1 MGIYGVDN
9 KKVLTHPLKFIDI
22 YYDISAELPQQPGLK
37 LVEIELN
44 KVIRMINDTLGLW
57 RELTDINTGTLTT
70 NIEDATSWDNNID
83 AETTRWE
90 QTGRFNMDW
99 NWDSTAKRLTMAD
112 NVVELMG
119 VYIDD
124 VEWEYKS
131 FEETM
136 NSSNSSEKIYNQTGR
151 YVYFP
156 VDLDAETTSFKL
168 DCKKNY
174 SFVNIAIGG
183 DKFANDTTVD
193 LPEAYRQLLI
203 SGVVMALTLRPKFKD
218 PGLYAHNKGIFDKEY
233 IELKDR
239 YTYLET
245 TTPQLYDKIYKY

>member
-1 MGIYGVDN
+1 MGVYGLTN
-9 KKVLTHPLKFIDI
+9 KKVQTHPLKFIDI

-57 RELTDINTGTLTT
+57 RELTEISTGSITT
-70 NIEDATSWDNNID
+70 SIDEATTWDNNID
-83 AETTRWE
+83 ATILLWD

-99 NWDSTAKRLTMAD
+99 DWDSDAKRLTMSD

-119 VYIDD
+119 IYIDD

-131 FEETM
+131 YQEVKD
-136 NSSNSSEKIYNQTGR
+136 SSNSSDKIYNQTGR

-156 VDLDAETTSFKL
+156 VNLDGETTTLNL

-174 SFVNIAIGG
+174 TFVNIAVGG
-183 DKFANDTTVD
+183 DKFANHTTVD

-218 PGLYAHNKGIFDKEY
+218 PDLYVHNKEIFDKEY

-239 YTYLET
+239 YNYLET
-245 TTPQLYDKIYKY
+245 TTPQLYEKIYKY

>member
-1 MGIYGVDN
+1 MGIYGLTN

-70 NIEDATSWDNNID
+70 NIEDATTWDNNIE
-83 AETTRWE
+83 ATILLVN
-90 QTGRFNMDW
+90 QAGRFNMDW
-99 NWDSTAKRLTMAD
+99 DWDSTAKRLTMAD

-124 VEWEYKS
+124 VEWEYRS
-131 FEETM
+131 FEDTM
-136 NSSNSSEKIYNQTGR
+136 ASANSSEKIYNQTGR

-156 VDLDAETTSFKL
+156 VDLDGETTSFKL

-174 SFVNIAIGG
+174 SFVNIAVGG
-183 DKFANDTTVD
+183 DKYANMTTVD

-218 PGLYAHNKGIFDKEY
+218 PDLYVHNKTIFEKEY

-239 YTYLET
+239 YNYLET
-245 TTPQLYDKIYKY
+245 TTPQLYEKIYKY

>member
-1 MGIYGVDN
+1 MGIYGIDN
-9 KKVLTHPLKFIDI
+9 KSVLTHPLKFIDI
-22 YYDISAELPQQPGLK
+22 YYDITAELPQQPGLK
-37 LVEIELN
+37 LIEIELN

-70 NIEDATSWDNNID
+70 YIENPTTWDNPIN
-83 AETTRWE
+83 TTVLLWD

-99 NWDSTAKRLTMAD
+99 DWDGDAKRLTMAD
-112 NVVELMG
+112 NVVELIG

-124 VEWEYKS
+124 VEWEYRS
-131 FEETM
+131 FEDTM

-151 YVYFP
+151 YLYFP
-156 VDLDAETTSFKL
+156 LDLDGETSDFKL

-174 SFVNIAIGG
+174 SFVNIALGG
-183 DKFANDTTVD
+183 DKFANQTTVD

-218 PGLYAHNKGIFDKEY
+218 PDLYAHNKEIFEKEY

-239 YTYLET
+239 YNYLET

>member
-1 MGIYGVDN
+1 MGIYGVN
-9 KKVLTHPLKFIDI
+9 KKSVLTHPLKFIDI
-22 YYDISAELPQQPGLK
+22 YYDIAAELSQQPNFK

-57 RELTDINTGTLTT
+57 RELTDINTGTITT
-70 NIEDATSWDNNID
+70 NIEDSSTWDNNID
-83 AETTRWE
+83 ATLIFWD
-90 QTGRFNMDW
+90 QSGRFNMDW
-99 NWDSTAKRLTMAD
+99 AWDSTAKRLTMSD

-131 FEETM
+131 YEETM
-136 NSSNSSEKIYNQTGR
+136 DSTNSSEKIYNQTGR

-156 VDLDAETTSFKL
+156 VDLDAETTAFKL

-183 DKFANDTTVD
+183 DRYANQVTVD

-218 PGLYAHNKGIFDKEY
+218 PDLYTHNKEIFDKEY
-233 IELKDR
+233 TELKDR
-239 YTYLET
+239 YNYLET

>member
-1 MGIYGVDN
+1 MGVHGVDN
-9 KKVLTHPLKFIDI
+9 KKVLNHPMKFIDI

-57 RELTDINTGTLTT
+57 RELTDISTGTLTSL
-70 NIEDATSWDNNID
+70 IEETASWDNDI
-83 AETTRWE
+83 ESTTLFWNE
-90 QTGRFNMDW
+90 AGRFNMDW
-99 NWDSTAKRLTMAD
+99 NWDSDAKRLTLSD

-124 VEWEYKS
+124 EEWEYKS
-131 FEETM
+131 YEFVM
-136 NSSNSSEKIYNQTGR
+136 SSENSSEKVYNQTGR

-156 VDLDAETTSFKL
+156 VDLDNKTTTFKL

-174 SFVNIAIGG
+174 SFVNIAVDGEDFG
-183 DKFANDTTVD
+183 NETPVD

-218 PGLYAHNKGIFDKEY
+218 PDLYAHNKLIFDKEY
-233 IELKDR
+233 VELKDR
-239 YTYLET
+239 YDYLET
-245 TTPQLYDKIYKY
+245 TTPQLYEKIYKY

>member
-218 PGLYAHNKGIFDKEY
+218 PDLYAHNKGIFDKEY

-245 TTPQLYDKIYKY
+245 TTPQLYEKIYKY

>member
-1 MGIYGVDN
+1 MGIYGVNN
-9 KKVLTHPLKFIDI
+9 KAVLTHPLKFIDI

-57 RELTDINTGTLTT
+57 RELTDINTGTITT
-70 NIEDATSWDNNID
+70 NIEDATTWDNNINATLLLWD
-83 AETTRWE
+83 
-90 QTGRFNMDW
+90 QSGRFNMDW
-99 NWDSTAKRLTMAD
+99 DWDGDAKRLTMAD
-112 NVVELMG
+112 SVVELMG

-124 VEWEYKS
+124 VEWEYRS
-131 FEETM
+131 YEETM

-156 VDLDAETTSFKL
+156 VDLDAETTSFKI

-183 DKFANDTTVD
+183 NQFANQTTVD

-218 PGLYAHNKGIFDKEY
+218 PDLYVHNKAIFDKEY
-233 IELKDR
+233 IELKER

>member
-9 KKVLTHPLKFIDI
+9 KSVLTHPLKFIDI

-70 NIEDATSWDNNID
+70 NIEDATTWDNNID
-83 AETTRWE
+83 ATELIWN
-90 QTGRFNMDW
+90 QSGRFNMDW
-99 NWDSTAKRLTMAD
+99 DWDSTAKRLTMAD

-119 VYIDD
+119 VYIDN
-124 VEWEYKS
+124 VEWEYRS
-131 FEETM
+131 FQYTM
-136 NSSNSSEKIYNQTGR
+136 DSSNSSEKIYNQTGR

-174 SFVNIAIGG
+174 SFVNIAVGG
-183 DKFANDTTVD
+183 DKYANMTTVD

-218 PGLYAHNKGIFDKEY
+218 PDLYAHNKEIFDKEY
-233 IELKDR
+233 TELKDR
-239 YTYLET
+239 YAYLET

>member
-9 KKVLTHPLKFIDI
+9 KRVLTHPLKFVDI

-44 KVIRMINDTLGLW
+44 KVIRMVNDTLGLW
-57 RELTDINTGTLTT
+57 RELTQINTGVMTT
-70 NIEDATSWDNNID
+70 AIDLAGTWENNIESTEDFPNQA
-83 AETTRWE
+83 
-90 QTGRFNMDW
+90 GRFNMDW
-99 NWDSTAKRLTMAD
+99 QWDNDESRLTMSD
-112 NVVELMG
+112 NVVEVMG

-124 VEWEYKS
+124 VEWEYRSYEFTKDS
-131 FEETM
+131 D
-136 NSSNSSEKIYNQTGR
+136 NSSEKVYNQTGR
-151 YVYFP
+151 YLYFP
-156 VDLDAETTSFKL
+156 LDLDGETSDFKL

-174 SFVNIAIGG
+174 SFVNIALGG
-183 DKFANDTTVD
+183 DKFANQTTVD

-218 PGLYAHNKGIFDKEY
+218 PDLYAHNKEIFEKEY

-239 YTYLET
+239 YNYLET
-245 TTPQLYDKIYKY
+245 TTPQLYEKIYKY

>member
-1 MGIYGVDN
+1 MGIYGLTN

-57 RELTDINTGTLTT
+57 RELTKVSTGTITT
-70 NIEDATSWDNNID
+70 NIENATTWDNDIED
-83 AETTRWE
+83 TILLWD
-90 QTGRFNMDW
+90 QSGRFNMDW
-99 NWDSTAKRLTMAD
+99 DWDSTEKRLTMSD

-119 VYIDD
+119 IYIDD
-124 VEWEYKS
+124 EEWEYKS
-131 FEETM
+131 YEEVKD
-136 NSSNSSEKIYNQTGR
+136 SSNSSDKIYNQTGR

-156 VDLDAETTSFKL
+156 VDLDGETTALNL

-174 SFVNIAIGG
+174 SFVNIAVGG
-183 DKFANDTTVD
+183 DKFANQTTVD

-218 PGLYAHNKGIFDKEY
+218 PDLYVHNKTIFEKEY

-239 YTYLET
+239 YNYLET
-245 TTPQLYDKIYKY
+245 TTPQLYEKIYKY

>member
-1 MGIYGVDN
+1 MGIYGVNN
-9 KKVLTHPLKFIDI
+9 KAVLTHPLKFIDI

-57 RELTDINTGTLTT
+57 RELTDINTGTITT
-70 NIEDATSWDNNID
+70 NIEDATTWDNNINATLLLWD
-83 AETTRWE
+83 
-90 QTGRFNMDW
+90 QSGRFNMDW
-99 NWDSTAKRLTMAD
+99 DWDGDAKRLTMAD
-112 NVVELMG
+112 SVVELMG

-124 VEWEYKS
+124 VEWEYRS
-131 FEETM
+131 YEETM

-156 VDLDAETTSFKL
+156 VDLDAETTSFKI

-183 DKFANDTTVD
+183 DKFANQTTVD

-218 PGLYAHNKGIFDKEY
+218 PDLYVHNKGIFDKEY

-239 YTYLET
+239 YNYLET
-245 TTPQLYDKIYKY
+245 TTPKLYDKIYKY

>member
-9 KKVLTHPLKFIDI
+9 KSVLTHPLKFIDI

-70 NIEDATSWDNNID
+70 NIEDAGTWDNNID
-83 AETTRWE
+83 ATVLLWD
-90 QTGRFNMDW
+90 QAGRFNMDW
-99 NWDSTAKRLTMAD
+99 DWDSTAKRLTMAD

-124 VEWEYKS
+124 VEWEYRS
-131 FEETM
+131 FQHTM
-136 NSSNSSEKIYNQTGR
+136 DSSNSSEKIYNQTGR

-156 VDLDAETTSFKL
+156 VDLDGETTSFKL

-174 SFVNIAIGG
+174 SFVNIAVGG
-183 DKFANDTTVD
+183 DKYANMTTVD

-218 PGLYAHNKGIFDKEY
+218 PDLYAHNKEIFDKEY
-233 IELKDR
+233 VELKDR

>member
-1 MGIYGVDN
+1 MGVHGIDN
-9 KKVLTHPLKFIDI
+9 KKVSNHPMKFIDI

-37 LVEIELN
+37 LIEIELN

-57 RELTDINTGTLTT
+57 RELTDVSTGTLTSY
-70 NIEDATSWDNNID
+70 IEAVASWDNNIED
-83 AETTRWE
+83 TTLFWNE
-90 QTGRFNMDW
+90 AGRFNMDW
-99 NWDSTAKRLTMAD
+99 NWDSDEKRLTMSD

-119 VYIDD
+119 VYIDN

-131 FEETM
+131 YQEV
-136 NSSNSSEKIYNQTGR
+136 SDSDNSSEKIYNQTGR
-151 YVYFP
+151 FVYFP
-156 VDLDAETTSFKL
+156 VDLDSETTTFKL

-174 SFVNIAIGG
+174 SFVNIAVDGEDFG
-183 DKFANDTTVD
+183 QSSPVD

-218 PGLYAHNKGIFDKEY
+218 PDLYAHNKEIFDKEY
-233 IELKDR
+233 MELKDR
-239 YTYLET
+239 YNYLET

>member
-1 MGIYGVDN
+1 MGIYGVEN
-9 KKVLTHPLKFIDI
+9 KSVLTHPLMFIDI

-57 RELTDINTGTLTT
+57 RELTDINTGTITT
-70 NIEDATSWDNNID
+70 ELDLAATWDTTMD
-83 AETTRWE
+83 AEATFWD
-90 QTGRFNMDW
+90 QAGRFNMDW
-99 NWDSTAKRLTMAD
+99 NWDGDAKRLTMSD

-131 FEETM
+131 YEETM
-136 NSSNSSEKIYNQTGR
+136 DSSNSSEKIYNQTGR

-156 VDLDAETTSFKL
+156 VDLGAETTSFKL

-174 SFVNIAIGG
+174 SFVNIAVGG
-183 DKFANDTTVD
+183 DEFANQTTVD

-218 PGLYAHNKGIFDKEY
+218 PDLYGHNKEIFEKEY
-233 IELKDR
+233 IELKER
-239 YTYLET
+239 YNYLET
-245 TTPQLYDKIYKY
+245 TTPQLYEKIYKY

>member
-1 MGIYGVDN
+1 MGIYGLTN
-9 KKVLTHPLKFIDI
+9 KKVQTHPLKFIDI
-22 YYDISAELPQQPGLK
+22 YYDIAAELPQQPNLK

-57 RELTDINTGTLTT
+57 RELTQISTGSITT
-70 NIEDATSWDNNID
+70 SIDEAATWDNNIESTILLWD
-83 AETTRWE
+83 

-99 NWDSTAKRLTMAD
+99 DWDSDTKRLTMSD

-119 VYIDD
+119 IYIDD
-124 VEWEYKS
+124 EEWEYRS
-131 FEETM
+131 YEETM

-156 VDLDAETTSFKL
+156 VDLGAETTSFKL

-183 DKFANDTTVD
+183 NQFANQTTVD

-218 PGLYAHNKGIFDKEY
+218 PDLYVHNKEIFDKEY
-233 IELKDR
+233 TELKER
-239 YTYLET
+239 YEYLGT
-245 TTPQLYDKIYKY
+245 TTPQLYEKLYKY

>member
-9 KKVLTHPLKFIDI
+9 KSVLTHPLKFIDI

-70 NIEDATSWDNNID
+70 FIEDATSWDNNI
-83 AETTRWE
+83 ESTTLLWD
-90 QTGRFNMDW
+90 QSGRFNMDW
-99 NWDSTAKRLTMAD
+99 NWDSDAKRLTMSD

-131 FEETM
+131 YQEVKD
-136 NSSNSSEKIYNQTGR
+136 SSNSSDKIYNQTGR

-156 VDLDAETTSFKL
+156 VDLDGETTTLNL

-174 SFVNIAIGG
+174 SFVNIALGG
-183 DKFANDTTVD
+183 DKFANQTTVD

-218 PGLYAHNKGIFDKEY
+218 PDLYVHNKTIFEKEY

-239 YTYLET
+239 YNYLET
-245 TTPQLYDKIYKY
+245 TTPQLYEKIYKY